1 MNSPTEMA
9 RLYVDVGS
17 QKAKLPVVKMFV
29 LAIFAGMFIA
39 LGGFGSTVAS
49 FLVPVP
55 ALGRILG
62 ALIFPIGLMMVL
74 VGGAELFTGN
84 SLIIMPVLQKR
95 VSVWRMLVNWIVVFL
110 GNFVGGVL
118 IAWLVTTSC
127 TGGNSPIYGGAL
139 AQNLIDTATS
149 KVNLSFVDAFVR
161 GILCN
166 FMVCMAVWVALAAS
180 DLGGKIAALYLPI
193 VLFVLCGFEHCVANM
208 YFIPAGL
215 FTSMK
220 SGLPVLG
227 TEGLSWITFF
237 TKNLLPVTLGNVV
250 GGAVITGLGYWF
262 VYLKGNAE

>member
-84 SLIIMPVLQKR
+84 SLIIMPVL
-95 VSVWRMLVNWIVVFL
+95 
-110 GNFVGGVL
+110 
-118 IAWLVTTSC
+118 
-127 TGGNSPIYGGAL
+127 
-139 AQNLIDTATS
+139 
-149 KVNLSFVDAFVR
+149 
-161 GILCN
+161 
-166 FMVCMAVWVALAAS
+166 
-180 DLGGKIAALYLPI
+180 
-193 VLFVLCGFEHCVANM
+193 
-208 YFIPAGL
+208 
-215 FTSMK
+215 
-220 SGLPVLG
+220 
-227 TEGLSWITFF
+227 
-237 TKNLLPVTLGNVV
+237 
-250 GGAVITGLGYWF
+250 
-262 VYLKGNAE
+262 

>member
-1 MNSPTEMA
+1 MNSPAEMA

-17 QKAKLPVVKMFV
+17 QKAKLPVLKMFV
-29 LAIFAGMFIA
+29 LALFAGMFIA

-55 ALGRILG
+55 ALGRILS

-95 VSVWRMLVNWIVVFL
+95 VSVWRMLLNWLVVFI
-110 GNFVGGVL
+110 GNFAGGVF
-118 IAWLVTTSC
+118 IAWLVTSCCTS
-127 TGGNSPIYGGAL
+127 GNSPIYGGAL

-149 KVNLSFVDAFVR
+149 KVELTFMDAFVR

-166 FMVCMAVWVALAAS
+166 FMVCMAVWVSLAAS

-215 FTSMK
+215 FTCMR
-220 SGLPVLG
+220 SGIPVLG
-227 TEGLSWITFF
+227 TEGLSWLTFLYR
-237 TKNLLPVTLGNVV
+237 NLLPVTLGNIV
-250 GGAVITGLGYWF
+250 GGAAVTGFGYWY
-262 VYLKGNAE
+262 VYLQGNAE